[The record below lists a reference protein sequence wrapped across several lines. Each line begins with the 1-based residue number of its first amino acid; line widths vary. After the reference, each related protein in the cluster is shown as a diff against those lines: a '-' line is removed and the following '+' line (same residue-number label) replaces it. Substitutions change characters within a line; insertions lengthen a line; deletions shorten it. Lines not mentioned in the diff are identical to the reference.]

1 MKILK
6 GRIKGGVEDK
16 RREGVVGGKKA
27 KKVKVDLAEVRS
39 CKRTNAVRESTDVE
53 NVSDSNFSRS
63 LAGAGTERVR

>member
-16 RREGVVGGKKA
+16 RREGVVGGKKV

-39 CKRTNAVRESTDVE
+39 CKGRTP
-53 NVSDSNFSRS
+53 
-63 LAGAGTERVR
+63 